1 MRDAV
6 IASGD
11 ASELLELADGSLN
24 AISELV
30 FGGIEGPFA
39 GHACALGN
47 DRLGAAGLD
56 MVEDGVGIVGFV
68 SDDIIGLETGQQRD
82 RQPCIA
88 DVAPGQNKAHG
99 TAERI
104 DRDVPLGGQS
114 ASGAPQSL
122 VAEPPFWPV
131 AAWAWARTIELSI
144 IRYSLSR
151 SPKTR

>member
-1 MRDAV
+1 MNRHSAPEAKSGETEAGKVVLRDAV

-82 RQPCIA
+82 RDCQEFR
-88 DVAPGQNKAHG
+88 V
-99 TAERI
+99 
-104 DRDVPLGGQS
+104 
-114 ASGAPQSL
+114 
-122 VAEPPFWPV
+122 W
-131 AAWAWARTIELSI
+131 AAG
-144 IRYSLSR
+144 
-151 SPKTR
+151 